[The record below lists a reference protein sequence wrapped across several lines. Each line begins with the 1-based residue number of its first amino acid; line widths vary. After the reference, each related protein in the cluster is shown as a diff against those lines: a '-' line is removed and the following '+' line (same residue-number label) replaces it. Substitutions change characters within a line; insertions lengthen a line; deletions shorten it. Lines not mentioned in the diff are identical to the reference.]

1 METGEIKKRYEWI
14 STSRVGKVE
23 TYLAEDETTIYF
35 ESGRIVPKELLD
47 VQLRQIE
54 EEVYQVKE
62 KQQSVQAPPAIPTY
76 QDIPPNLGLDVPGLN
91 PVPTPPPAIEEQN
104 PIRIILNKQK
114 KKETLTLLVD
124 IEIDVPTKKVLE
136 LLDVMFDRDEVI
148 DEIIKSSI
156 EKVKTE
162 ALQERVTE
170 SIKEKIQSLF
180 ESENDE
186 KDDLKNEMQTG

>member
-14 STSRVGKVE
+14 ASSRVGKVE
-23 TYLAEDETTIYF
+23 TYLAEDETTVYF

-62 KQQSVQAPPAIPTY
+62 KQQQIQSPPPVPTY
-76 QDIPPNLGLDVPGLN
+76 QDIPPNLGLEVPGLN
-91 PVPTPPPAIEEQN
+91 PVPTPVVEEQN

-114 KKETLTLLVD
+114 KKETLTILVD

-156 EKVKTE
+156 EKVKTD
-162 ALQERVTE
+162 ALQQRVTD
-170 SIKEKIQSLF
+170 SIKEKILSLF
-180 ESENDE
+180 EGENDE
-186 KDDLKNEMQTG
+186 KDDLKNEMPSS

>member
-14 STSRVGKVE
+14 ATSRVGKVE

-35 ESGRIVPKELLD
+35 ESGRIIPKEMLD

-62 KQQSVQAPPAIPTY
+62 KQQTVQTPPPVPTY
-76 QDIPPNLGLDVPGLN
+76 QDIPPNLGLEVPGLN
-91 PVPTPPPAIEEQN
+91 PVPTPTVEEQN

-114 KKETLTLLVD
+114 KKETLTILVD
-124 IEIDVPTKKVLE
+124 IEIDVPNKKVID

-162 ALQERVTE
+162 ALHERVTE
-170 SIKEKIQSLF
+170 SIKEKILSLF

-186 KDDLKNEMQTG
+186 KDDLKNEISTS